1 MLEAIVSRENGT
13 GQMIEQNVYM
23 SSYISEIE
31 LVLSKLYTDTEALFA
46 LELAS
51 LNRLLVSFSHPK
63 SLCTVY
69 FAEHFNLFR
78 TRQRLMAL
86 FKPKFKYI
94 LNVAIQITVV
104 ASPHAIQLFLQ
115 IL

>member
-51 LNRLLVSFSHPK
+51 LNRLPA
-63 SLCTVY
+63 SL
-69 FAEHFNLFR
+69 LPSKK
-78 TRQRLMAL
+78 LM
-86 FKPKFKYI
+86 YI
-94 LNVAIQITVV
+94 LQ
-104 ASPHAIQLFLQ
+104 S
-115 IL
+115 ILIYLEPGIG